1 MIVIQTQVSE
11 SDKGETEE
19 PQIKE
24 GYMQAIASMGD
35 NLNLGGD
42 VEIRSGEGNVNEE
55 LEARLEE
62 QIIAIRDKIRRGDL
76 LDYQCKERQA
86 SSCEREE

>member
-11 SDKGETEE
+11 SEKEETEE

-35 NLNLGGD
+35 NLHLGGD

-76 LDYQCKERQA
+76 LDYQCKER
-86 SSCEREE
+86 